1 MTAFVLIFFQSFI
14 SIFVIVNPI
23 GILPVV
29 LSLTS
34 DMKPLEKASAIRKS
48 CITAFVVL
56 LVTAI
61 GGGAIFS
68 LFQITLGALRIA
80 GGIFLFILSIS
91 MLYGRHT
98 KAKVNDIERK
108 EFDDDDE
115 DVEDVAITPLGIP
128 VIVGPGAITVTM
140 GLMEQAHTS
149 LEIGALFLAITLAI
163 FTTFILLRGGSSI
176 SKYMGKSGL
185 RTMTRIMGL
194 VVSVIAVQFVI
205 NGISD
210 ALPQILGK
218 Q

>member
-1 MTAFVLIFFQSFI
+1 MTAFALIFFQSFI

-34 DMKPLEKASAIRKS
+34 DMKPAAKASTIRKS
-48 CITAFVVL
+48 CMTAFSVL
-56 LVTAI
+56 IVTAI

-98 KAKVNDIERK
+98 KAKVNEVERK

-128 VIVGPGAITVTM
+128 VIVGPGAITVVM
-140 GLMEQAHTS
+140 ALMEQAHTS
-149 LEIGALFLAITLAI
+149 LEIGSLFLAITLAI
-163 FTTFILLRGGSSI
+163 FTIYILLRGGSNI
-176 SKYMGKSGL
+176 SRYLGKSGL

-194 VVSVIAVQFVI
+194 VVSVIGVQFVI

-218 Q
+218 

>member
-1 MTAFVLIFFQSFI
+1 MNAFALTFLQSFI

-29 LSLTS
+29 LSLIS
-34 DMKPLEKASAIRKS
+34 DMKPGEKASVIRKS
-48 CITAFVVL
+48 SLTAFMVLVVTGL
-56 LVTAI
+56 A
-61 GGGAIFS
+61 GGAIFA
-68 LFQITLGALRIA
+68 LFQITLGALRIS

-91 MLYGRHT
+91 MLYGRPT

-108 EFDDDDE
+108 EFNSDDDDE
-115 DVEDVAITPLGIP
+115 DDVAVTPLGIP

-140 GLMEQAHTS
+140 GLMEQAQSS
-149 LEIGALFLAITLAI
+149 LEKGAVFLAIILAL
-163 FTTFILLRGGSSI
+163 FTTYLLLRGGSSI
-176 SKYMGKSGL
+176 SKYLGKAGL

-194 VVSVIAVQFVI
+194 VVSVIAIQFVI

-218 Q
+218 